1 MKGYDFGHLPER
13 FPTKKII
20 RPTFTSRIYTLSSN
34 FSLKLPKI
42 MDSVA
47 FAVGTTSINSTGST
61 PFLWDFPGTFQ
72 GMRFS
77 FFYTYLHN
85 FQKNVKLSEQQ
96 GCVFHIA
103 VDFAM

>member
-34 FSLKLPKI
+34 FSLKLLKI

-77 FFYTYLHN
+77 FFILTFIIFKRMSSYRN
-85 FQKNVKLSEQQ
+85 NK
-96 GCVFHIA
+96 GVFSILR
-103 VDFAM
+103 